1 MAPGFGG
8 KLFTEEEG
16 IKSFVIDF
24 SVDHSGGVRFST
36 IPPLQLAP
44 LQGSAAA
51 PRMFCG
57 QRDTGIDEV
66 GKVG

>member
-8 KLFTEEEG
+8 KLFTEEGG

-24 SVDHSGGVRFST
+24 SVDHSGAVRFST
-36 IPPLQLAP
+36 IAPLQLAP

-51 PRMFCG
+51 PCMFCR
-57 QRDTGIDEV
+57 QQDTGIDEV